1 MTDTNEAIEENEL
14 EDAGNDLNS
23 ELAAAWDNAES
34 DTEEEVV
41 EEQVAQEP
49 LETTEVALEESSET
63 ESSETSNLDK
73 SPTSLSPEAREE
85 WANTPTA
92 IKEHIARNEER
103 MEGLALKFGAN
114 AKRAE
119 AMDQSLAP
127 YAQLFA
133 MNGGA
138 GNTLP
143 PLLQTASMLQLGS
156 GPQKAEAVAS
166 LIKQFGVDIR
176 TLDSLLVGEAP
187 SQESQQQSQVQ
198 MAVEQAVAPYQQQM
212 QQFQQQ
218 QQMQQQQAQNEIS
231 NEVNNFGSQHEFY
244 NDVRSEMA
252 DLLDM
257 AANRGRNMSMQEAY
271 QTACLA
277 HPQISKIMNARQ
289 SQKTVQKKQKA
300 SSSIYGTSGGSMSGG
315 APESVEAA
323 LNSAWD
329 NAGRM

>member
-1 MTDTNEAIEENEL
+1 MIDENEVTEEVEIEEPSDDIN
-14 EDAGNDLNS
+14 A
-23 ELAAAWDNAES
+23 ELAAAWDSVES
-34 DTEEEVV
+34 EEV
-41 EEQVAQEP
+41 EEVSFEAPQE
-49 LETTEVALEESSET
+49 VET
-63 ESSETSNLDK
+63 EAQPESENSEPIVSELDQ
-73 SPTSLSPEAREE
+73 SPAGLSPEAREE

-92 IKEHIARNEER
+92 IKEHIARNEQR
-103 MEGLALKFGAN
+103 MEGLAQKFGAN

-119 AMDQSLAP
+119 SMDRSLAP

-143 PLLQTASMLQLGS
+143 GLLQTASQLQMGS
-156 GPQKAEAVAS
+156 GPQKAQAVAQI
-166 LIKQFGVDIR
+166 IKQFGVDIR
-176 TLDSLLVGEAP
+176 ALDSMLVGEAP

-198 MAVEQAVAPYQQQM
+198 QAVQQAVAPYQQQM

-218 QQMQQQQAQNEIS
+218 QQFEAQQAQSQIAG
-231 NEVNNFGSQHEFY
+231 EVNDFGSQHEFY

-257 AANRGRNMSMQEAY
+257 SANRGRSMSMEEAY
-271 QTACLA
+271 NAACLG
-277 HPQISKIMNARQ
+277 HPQIAKILSARSSQQ
-289 SQKTVQKKQKA
+289 SVQKKQKA

-315 APESVEAA
+315 SPNSVEAA